1 RADAKPC
8 WESCAPDEPIRSY
21 PALRRRRGHPGS
33 RESGRERRSVHA
45 MVDRSAP
52 SRYYP
57 IIQNVVA
64 ESAIVSFLLECP
76 NCGLRDVNEFR
87 FQGELTRRPGANATL
102 RELTEYIYFRENVAG
117 IQREWW
123 YHRLGCGLWF
133 IAERDTR
140 SNTVLKVEIPTPQ
153 SAP

>member
-1 RADAKPC
+1 
-8 WESCAPDEPIRSY
+8 
-21 PALRRRRGHPGS
+21 
-33 RESGRERRSVHA
+33 
-45 MVDRSAP
+45 
-52 SRYYP
+52 
-57 IIQNVVA
+57 
-64 ESAIVSFLLECP
+64 VSFLLECP